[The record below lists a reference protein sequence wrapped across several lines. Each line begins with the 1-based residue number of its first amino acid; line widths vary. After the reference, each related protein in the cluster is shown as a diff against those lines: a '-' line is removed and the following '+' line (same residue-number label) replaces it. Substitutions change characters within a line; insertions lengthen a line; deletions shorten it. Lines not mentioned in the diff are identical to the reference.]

1 MGNFSPLVSVVV
13 PTYNRGHLI
22 ARTIDSVLKQT
33 YSNFEIIIVD
43 DASKDNTSEVIA
55 SYTDKRIKYIKLK
68 ENSKGTK
75 PRNVGILESKG
86 DYIALL
92 DSDDE
97 WLPLK
102 LEKQIEFIKN
112 YNGVNF
118 LCFTNLIF
126 EESNRKLVSKNEKID
141 ESTNIFD
148 YILLNDNC
156 VQTSTYMFPS
166 KLGKKVL
173 FGPNIKKHQDWD
185 FCLRLLKQGTKF
197 IFLPEPLSIYHI
209 DKRGDR
215 IATNSKY
222 KLSLE
227 WGEMAKK
234 DLSERAY
241 FAFLAK
247 YVATPLILNKKRI
260 KAFYLY
266 TRAFSK
272 KSIGL
277 RYFLKGL
284 IKCFIPNVI
293 LKKYL

>member
-1 MGNFSPLVSVVV
+1 MGKFNPLISVVV

-22 ARTIDSVLKQT
+22 DRTIKSVLKQT
-33 YSNFEIIIVD
+33 YSNFELIIVD

-55 SYTDKRIKYIKLK
+55 NYSDKRIKYIQLE

-86 DYIALL
+86 EYIALL

-97 WLPLK
+97 WLPTK
-102 LEKQIEFIKN
+102 LERQLKFIEK
-112 YNGVNF
+112 YNGIDF
-118 LCFTNLIF
+118 LCFTDVIF
-126 EESNRKLVSKNEKID
+126 RKDDEEIVSKNEKID

-166 KLGKKVL
+166 DLGKKVL
-173 FGPNIKKHQDWD
+173 FGANIRKHQDWD

-197 IFLPEPLSIYHI
+197 IFLSEPLSIYYV
-209 DKRGDR
+209 DKREDR

-227 WGEMAKK
+227 WAETVKK

-241 FAFLAK
+241 FALLAK
-247 YVATPLILNKKRI
+247 YIATPLILNKRRMKALYFYT
-260 KAFYLY
+260 KAF
-266 TRAFSK
+266 K
-272 KSIGL
+272 KNSIGL
-277 RYFLKGL
+277 DAFLKGL
-284 IKCFIPNVI
+284 VKCSIPTVI
-293 LKKYL
+293 LKKWY